1 MKRFLT
7 YVALVLVI
15 GLTVTSCYSSRNC
28 GGTKKSMGQ
37 GIHR

>member
-7 YVALVLVI
+7 YVALILVV
-15 GLTVTSCYSSRNC
+15 GLTVTSCYSSKNC
-28 GGTKKSMGQ
+28 RGTNKSMGQ